1 MGPKLKDIIE
11 IMAQYNVRQ
20 VSRMKDCGDI
30 DANKKLI
37 RIDSKQT
44 PIARTATLIHEA
56 IHGYYFDRE
65 IIHTKKRVNEEMNK
79 LMRELYGNEYGK

>member
-65 IIHTKKRVNEEMNK
+65 IRHTEKRVQVDTTR
-79 LMRELYGNEYGK
+79 LMRELYGSDYGK